1 MKPTKTT
8 RKTTKKNRSLFYRI
22 SAWLHLWLGLVSG
35 IVVVII
41 SLTAAFLTFE
51 EEIRLVLEAS
61 REKVHHEDGQALL
74 PPSQLAK
81 AVMEK
86 YGWPSVYG
94 VMYRGEGRSAMVP
107 YYRDRSNYQQAL
119 VNPFTGE
126 VLHNRK
132 LNDDFF
138 RFMLMG
144 HYQLWLPRP
153 IGKPIIAYST
163 LIFVIALITGLVLWW
178 PKKWTKATKNAS
190 FKVKWPATP
199 KRLNYDLHNV
209 IGFYS
214 LLIALVLSLTG
225 MVYGMQWFRDSSYWV
240 ASGGKTEVFERLHSD
255 TTIVAREGQVDED
268 ILINDLLASGLDPD
282 QNRFSIF
289 YPRGASGVWNLQ
301 VNPSLINTFQSRNY
315 HFEQGSL
322 TLLKEDPQFM
332 EANGGDQ
339 VMKLNYDL
347 HLGIIGGF
355 WTKVIAFLVC
365 IISASLPITG
375 FVIWWGK
382 KKKQKRPK
390 AKSTKPLAQAV
401 PALAD

>member
-1 MKPTKTT
+1 MRPRNTSKK
-8 RKTTKKNRSLFYRI
+8 TKKNRSLFYRI

-41 SLTAAFLTFE
+41 SLTGALLTFE
-51 EEIRLVLEAS
+51 EEIRLVLEGA
-61 REKVHHEDGQALL
+61 REKVVHEEGKALL
-74 PPSQLAK
+74 PPSQLAQ
-81 AVMEK
+81 AAMEK

-119 VNPFTGE
+119 VNPYTGE

-144 HYQLWLPRP
+144 HYQLWLPRN

-178 PKKWTKATKNAS
+178 PKKWTRATKNAS

-199 KRLNYDLHNV
+199 KRFNYDLHNV

-225 MVYGMQWFRDSSYWV
+225 MVYGMQWFRTSAYWL
-240 ASGGKTEVFERLHSD
+240 ASGGETEVFERLQSD
-255 TTIVAREGQVDED
+255 TTLMAPKGQVDED
-268 ILINDLLASGLDPD
+268 VLISNLLASGIDTEE
-282 QNRFSIF
+282 NRFSIF
-289 YPRGASGVWNLQ
+289 YPRGNSGVWNLQ
-301 VNPSLINTFQSRNY
+301 INPSLINSFKRRSFFY
-315 HFEQGSL
+315 EQGSL
-322 TLLKEDPQFM
+322 KLLKEDPKFSQ
-332 EANGGDQ
+332 ANGGDQ
-339 VMKLNYDL
+339 LMKLNYDL
-347 HLGIIGGF
+347 HLGIIGGI
-355 WTKVIAFLVC
+355 WTKIIAFLVC

-375 FVIWWGK
+375 FIIWWGK
-382 KKKQKRPK
+382 EQKKRKNKAKAKQKIRQETTLVH
-390 AKSTKPLAQAV
+390 A
-401 PALAD
+401 